1 MNIRDHAES
10 LLQTIANDLP
20 EGLLTEGALKFDDN
34 DECLFT
40 LNHRIP
46 LMIYLEEGSRS
57 LILNAP
63 IGLLPTGPAREA
75 MMLEMLHANYCWNM
89 TEGGTLGVDRTTGLI
104 CISYLVALPL
114 EDPTQMPAII
124 NKLAGVAQHWQH
136 SLQERCEDDAAEAD
150 PSPTYSGM
158 IRA

>member
-1 MNIRDHAES
+1 MNIREHAES
-10 LLQTIANDLP
+10 LLQTIASELP
-20 EGLLTEGALKFDDN
+20 EGLITEGALKFDDN

-40 LNHRIP
+40 LDNRVP
-46 LMIYLEEGSRS
+46 LMMYLEEESRS

-63 IGLLPTGPAREA
+63 IGLLPTGPAREE
-75 MMLEMLHANYCWNM
+75 MMLEMLQANYCWNM
-89 TEGGTLGVDRTTGLI
+89 TEGGTLGVDRGTGLI

-114 EDPTQMPAII
+114 EEPTQMPAII

-136 SLQERCEDDAAEAD
+136 TLQEITETDEANTEA
-150 PSPTYSGM
+150 PSSSAM